1 MPASASPKLIAFA
14 ALEAH
19 IEALR
24 VAGRRIVQSHG
35 IFDLV
40 HPGHVCHLEE
50 AKALGDVLIVSVTD
64 DRHVQKG
71 PGRPYFTEQLRLR
84 TLAALACVDYV
95 VLVPFPGAIEAIER
109 IRPHVFCRGKEYE
122 DAEYDTSG
130 ALEAET
136 RAVAAVGGE
145 LRFVGAIKHSST
157 RLLNLYFDHLGAPVK
172 EFCNALAGRYTR
184 KDFVEAVERFATLK
198 VLVVGET
205 IFDRYASVRV
215 QGLTSKN
222 RIISGRF
229 LERETH
235 CGGALAAFRHV
246 RQFTPHVRYL
256 SVAGPEPWVDA
267 LLREEVG
274 PAGDLVLRDPAYTS
288 IVKERFV
295 EPRRD
300 GQELNKL
307 FAVNYLDP
315 APLDGALLDRFEARL
330 TETMAKCDAV
340 LLLDF
345 GHGLMVSRL
354 REQVQDRAR
363 FLALNCQTNSNNHGF
378 NILSRQYRRADA
390 FTLDEQEL
398 LLVAGRRE
406 VDFAAELA
414 ALRQGMKARYGWLT
428 RGPVETIGLAE
439 SEPVCLCPPLETDIV
454 DTVGAGDAF
463 FSVAALA
470 AVAGLPVELGTFL
483 GQLAGAQAVRIVG
496 NARPIAKETL
506 VKAGM
511 SLLNF

>member
-1 MPASASPKLIAFA
+1 MIAGAPSKVIPF
-14 ALEAH
+14 
-19 IEALR
+19 EALAAR
-24 VAGRRIVQSHG
+24 AEAWRSEGRIIIQSHG

-50 AKALGDVLIVSVTD
+50 AKGLGDVLVVSVTD

-71 PGRPYFTEQLRLR
+71 PGRPYFAELLRLR
-84 TLAALACVDYV
+84 ALAALACVDYV
-95 VLVPFPGAIEAIER
+95 VLVPFPGAVEAIER
-109 IRPHVFCRGKEYE
+109 IRPRVFCRGKEYA

-130 ALEAET
+130 GLEAER
-136 RAVAAVGGE
+136 RAVERAGGE

-172 EFCNALAGRYTR
+172 AFCNTLASRCTR
-184 KDFVEAVERFATLK
+184 RDFVEAVERLAALK

-205 IFDRYASVRV
+205 IFDRYASVQV

-229 LERETH
+229 LEQETH

-246 RQFTPHVRYL
+246 RQFTPHARFL
-256 SVAGPEPWVDA
+256 SVAGNEPWVEG
-267 LLREEVG
+267 LLREQVG
-274 PAGDLVLRDPAYTS
+274 PAQDLVLRDPAYTS

-295 EPRRD
+295 EPRRE

-315 APLDGALLDRFEARL
+315 APLNGPLLERFETQL
-330 TETMAKCDAV
+330 TEAMAGCDVV

-345 GHGLMVSRL
+345 GHGLMVPRL
-354 REQVQDRAR
+354 RELIQERAR

-378 NILSRQYRRADA
+378 NILSRQYQRADA

-398 LLVAGRRE
+398 MLVAGRRD
-406 VDFAAELA
+406 VDFGAELA
-414 ALRQGMKARYGWLT
+414 ALREHLGARYAWLT
-428 RGPVETIGLAE
+428 RGPVETIGVAE
-439 SEPVCLCPPLETDIV
+439 GEPACFCPPLERDIV

-463 FSVAALA
+463 CSVASLA
-470 AVAGLPVELGTFL
+470 AACELPVELGTFL

-496 NARPIAKETL
+496 NAQPIAKETL